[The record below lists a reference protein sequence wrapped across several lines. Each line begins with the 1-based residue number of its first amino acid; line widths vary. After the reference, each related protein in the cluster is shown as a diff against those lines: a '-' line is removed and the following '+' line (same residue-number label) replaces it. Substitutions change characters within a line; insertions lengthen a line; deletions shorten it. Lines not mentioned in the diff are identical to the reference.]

1 MERDI
6 GSRRVAEQ
14 RGEFQL
20 TRSRGARLGRS
31 PRSSADRQ
39 NFNSRA
45 HVERDEIVVMGVAI
59 GSISTH
65 ALTWSA
71 TMPDKNY
78 IFQILDFNSRA
89 HVERDCF
96 TFAHFY
102 IFLVISTHALT
113 WSATSTG
120 NTHYEY
126 FKIST
131 HALTWSATCTNKRR
145 SGLSAFQLTRSRGAR
160 LEDGIAKKL
169 GVNIS
174 THALTW
180 SATPLGRGR

>member
-1 MERDI
+1 M
-6 GSRRVAEQ
+6 
-14 RGEFQL
+14 
-20 TRSRGARLGRS
+20 
-31 PRSSADRQ
+31 
-39 NFNSRA
+39 
-45 HVERDEIVVMGVAI
+45 
-59 GSISTH
+59 
-65 ALTWSA
+65 
-71 TMPDKNY
+71 
-78 IFQILDFNSRA
+78 
-89 HVERDCF
+89 ERDCF

-160 LEDGIAKKL
+160 PLSDAVAKYK
-169 GVNIS
+169 GVIFQLTRSRGARHRQPARCRTARRIS

-180 SATPLGRGR
+180 SATWALQLVRKLDLFQLTRSRGARLSVDEVKELIKSISTHALTWSATGGGKK

>member
-1 MERDI
+1 M
-6 GSRRVAEQ
+6 
-14 RGEFQL
+14 
-20 TRSRGARLGRS
+20 
-31 PRSSADRQ
+31 
-39 NFNSRA
+39 
-45 HVERDEIVVMGVAI
+45 VMGVAI